1 MSAYMRRNVW
11 QLHPVD
17 VIVSADHM
25 IETMLPV
32 HCHKWHSII
41 IVKQESAISIY
52 GFLHFR
58 CISALDDCLKHLYH
72 ILCNRQYSCSGIRL
86 CSFYDVSHIQ
96 CSLQLVGCNLIAIR
110 CVWKPCEVYFFLCNF
125 NFCAVRLKCAL
136 KKHLL
141 ICYNLLLI
149 FQCRIHKALFRNCYC
164 KLILLHWHFFRY
176 FHIVLKPMFP

>member
-1 MSAYMRRNVW
+1 MRRDIW

-58 CISALDDCLKHLYH
+58 CISVLDDCLKHPCH
-72 ILCNRQYSCSGIRL
+72 ILCDWQFQSL
-86 CSFYDVSHIQ
+86 CCPSEMNVEKVS
-96 CSLQLVGCNLIAIR
+96 A
-110 CVWKPCEVYFFLCNF
+110 Y
-125 NFCAVRLKCAL
+125 
-136 KKHLL
+136 LL
-141 ICYNLLLI
+141 
-149 FQCRIHKALFRNCYC
+149 
-164 KLILLHWHFFRY
+164 
-176 FHIVLKPMFP
+176 